1 MIDSV
6 SHLGQKK
13 LRLLQLL
20 FEVPRNLGEID
31 LGSRTSAIDDVIRFS
46 RFKSPH
52 ALMLASPASK
62 ARMLDIY
69 SSKDADLALGGCQA
83 EIESLAVKNE
93 ERKARRLRCKQAL
106 REREHVKQGLGFVL
120 EGPQHAQHSANKGY
134 RELKLPHFESKDK
147 IE

>member
-46 RFKSPH
+46 GFKAPH

-83 EIESLAVKNE
+83 
-93 ERKARRLRCKQAL
+93 
-106 REREHVKQGLGFVL
+106 
-120 EGPQHAQHSANKGY
+120 GY